1 MEPFILL
8 GVAAVLLVI
17 FAVIW
22 NQRSHR
28 TTTHPVPTP
37 DLPRQDQVTEST
49 AARNGQERQ

>member
-28 TTTHPVPTP
+28 TTSRPVPTP

-49 AARNGQERQ
+49 AARTGQER